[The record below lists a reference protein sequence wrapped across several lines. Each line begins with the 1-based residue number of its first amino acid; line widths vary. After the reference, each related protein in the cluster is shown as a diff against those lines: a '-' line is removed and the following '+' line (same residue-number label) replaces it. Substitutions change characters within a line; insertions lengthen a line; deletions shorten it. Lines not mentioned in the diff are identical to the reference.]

1 MTLAL
6 HLTVQSVGRGSS
18 EAVLTADADELVIPQ
33 GWGTDSNAITS
44 TTEGPVTGA
53 ELRLTFDGHEC
64 PLQVGQVITLTGD
77 FTPADAD
84 DEDQGGEPEESS
96 APDDEPRPATAR
108 KRAAKKTP
116 AKKTTAKK
124 AASK

>member
-6 HLTVQSVGRGSS
+6 HLTVQKVGRGNSP
-18 EAVLTADADELVIPQ
+18 EVLLTADADELVIPQ

-44 TTEGPVTGA
+44 TTEGNVRTA
-53 ELRLTFDGHEC
+53 ELRLVFDEGT
-64 PLQVGQVITLTGD
+64 PLEVGQVITVNAD
-77 FTPADAD
+77 FAPAEPD

-96 APDDEPRPATAR
+96 APDDDPRPATAR
-108 KRAAKKTP
+108 KRAAKK
-116 AKKTTAKK
+116 AAAKK